1 MARCV
6 HCRKE
11 TSKYTLIEGMGRIA
25 VCEECMKTNDVS
37 VELLKKLRG
46 ESSEED
52 RGEDSE
58 EESEEE

>member
-25 VCEECMKTNDVS
+25 VCENCMKANDGS
-37 VELLKKLRG
+37 AKLLKELRG
-46 ESSEED
+46 ESSEGNPKGDPEAEGD
-52 RGEDSE
+52 
-58 EESEEE
+58 